1 MELTFLLYL
10 PGPDTGSTETAK
22 TNVANAPVWRKP
34 IRQTHTHTRSLHIRT
49 HICNLHATEWYAYQT
64 AFVDSGC
71 GASGSRKRAPQKPN
85 EPRMVY
91 MCVRVYSCLL
101 YKNIFVRLNY
111 HQNVECY
118 RRRQCF
124 CSASHRDDSLGSFLL
139 VLSGEWCRRRRL
151 RRCRSH
157 LTERFGWTQNFHS
170 DMHFA
175 SYAKRSL
182 PFVIFSPLLSQR
194 LLWLSITRNVSHSAV
209 SYQQYHHSCQ
219 PIYSALKVNFL

>member
-34 IRQTHTHTRSLHIRT
+34 IRQTHTHTRSVHSQTHIR
-49 HICNLHATEWYAYQT
+49 NLHATKWYAYQT
-64 AFVDSGC
+64 AFVDSGWV
-71 GASGSRKRAPQKPN
+71 ASGSRKRTP
-85 EPRMVY
+85 ESERVSLD
-91 MCVRVYSCLL
+91 CVCSCLL

-118 RRRQCF
+118 RRRQWF

-139 VLSGEWCRRRRL
+139 VLSGEWCRRPRR

-157 LTERFGWTQNFHS
+157 LTERFGWTQNFDS
-170 DMHFA
+170 DMHSA
-175 SYAKRSL
+175 SYAKRSM
-182 PFVIFSPLLSQR
+182 PFVIFSPLFVTTSSLALYHTR
-194 LLWLSITRNVSHSAV
+194 CEPCRRYHIISITTHAN
-209 SYQQYHHSCQ
+209 QYTRH
-219 PIYSALKVNFL
+219 LK